1 MASEN
6 VLELTEA
13 NFDQVISEATEPVLV
28 DFWAP
33 WCGPCKM
40 LAPLIDQIADEKK
53 GEVKVG
59 KVNVDNDNAKSI
71 AQKFGIQAI
80 PTMIIFRNGEVKQK
94 VTGLT
99 SKADLLSKISAA

>member
-6 VLELTEA
+6 VLELTDA
-13 NFDQVISEATEPVLV
+13 NFDQLISQNDNPVLV

-53 GEVKVG
+53 GKVTVG
-59 KVNVDNDNAKSI
+59 KVNVDEAPAI

-99 SKADLLSKISAA
+99 SKADLLGKIAAA